1 MMRILLLVLAGLM
14 CMHPLLAQHRITI
27 RGTVIDSTTKLP
39 IRFATVRIDGTTTG
53 TFSSRDGGYL
63 LRGIAVPDTIRIV
76 ASMVGYDPLTIV
88 LPARDTTVDLLLS
101 ERQLRTAPIVVRAE
115 DPAVGIMRQVLAR
128 KSRQTDSLKRYTYML
143 YSKFVAIT
151 DTLTASRSTS
161 TSDSTVFSILESFSK
176 GYVAVPDKYFNEI
189 IQRRQT
195 ANIPPQ
201 ANFVAFGTNL
211 NAYDEVV
218 TIIGQ
223 EIPTPFAQDALD
235 NYRFRLDSDE
245 RDSLVRIEIE
255 PSSSLRR
262 GFTGQ
267 IFIDT
272 KTMTPLE
279 VRLRPNRAVNLPFD
293 AKLSYR
299 QTFRLVDGWA
309 VMPETMHIAS
319 SLTADVLFVLS
330 PRLDISIETYCYDY
344 DLGAAFDDGV
354 FDQRR
359 VEITRQ
365 AERFDES
372 YWQQNAKVALRP
384 EEAAAYEEIRIA
396 LENPDSLLTNTL
408 FDRYFGEVNRVL
420 RRLNRRPF
428 TGFEDIVRYNRVHG
442 LYTGLG
448 MRFRPDTALELAPTL
463 GYGFA
468 DRRAY
473 GSLSATVFMGEFQQ
487 WTIDATLRHSLAR
500 RDDPYSVRTALITAT
515 SFMSGIDYGDYYYA
529 TGWEGGIGY
538 SWGQLRFIR
547 NDVYERPSR
556 LRLFVR
562 DERQTTARQ
571 HDVFSVF
578 RPDQPRINPSIIDA
592 SVRSI
597 GGELF
602 LSYNPQRLVARTG
615 IGVRAEM
622 SDPAILPTDLSFR
635 RFDVHARLRT
645 PTLPLWTL
653 DVDLRAGLADGNV
666 PPQKFFSLESS
677 IAGLATPGTFRG
689 MRVKEFYGDRFVAL
703 TLAHN
708 FGEVVPGV
716 LRIPNIASLGL
727 EFILT
732 SSLAWTAFSEK
743 TRSYTATMLPALDVT
758 AGGFYAEYG
767 LAINRILLFLRL
779 DVTARVTQRTSP
791 QFYVT
796 LSTATF

>member
-1 MMRILLLVLAGLM
+1 MQ
-14 CMHPLLAQHRITI
+14 PLFAQHRVTI
-27 RGTVIDSTTKLP
+27 RGTVLDSATKQPL
-39 IRFATVRIDGTTTG
+39 RFATVKIDGTAIG
-53 TFSSRDGGYL
+53 TYSSRDGGYL
-63 LRGIAVPDTIRIV
+63 LRGNAVADSIRIV
-76 ASMVGYDPLTIV
+76 ASMVGYHPSSVT
-88 LPARDTTVDLLLS
+88 LPARDTTLDLVLN
-101 ERQLRTAPIVVRAE
+101 ERPLRTAEIVVRAE
-115 DPAVGIMRQVLAR
+115 DPAVGIMRDVLAR
-128 KSRQTDSLKRYTYML
+128 KARQSDSLKRYTYML

-151 DTLTASRSTS
+151 DTLTAARSS
-161 TSDSTVFSILESFSK
+161 SKSDSTVFSILESYSK
-176 GYVAVPDKYFNEI
+176 GYVARPDRYFNEI

-211 NAYDEVV
+211 NAYDDIV

-223 EIPTPFAQDALD
+223 EIPTPFSQDALD
-235 NYRFRLDSDE
+235 LYSFRLDSDE
-245 RDSLVRIEIE
+245 RDSLVRIDVE
-255 PSSSLRR
+255 PSSTLRR
-262 GFTGQ
+262 GFKGQ

-272 KTMTPLE
+272 RTMTPLE
-279 VRLRPNRAVNLPFD
+279 VRLQPNRAVNLPFD
-293 AKLSYR
+293 AKLTYR
-299 QTFRLVDGWA
+299 QTFRLVNGWA

-319 SLTADVLFVLS
+319 SLTADVLFVVS

-344 DLGAAFDDGV
+344 ELGASFDDGL

-384 EEAAAYEEIRIA
+384 EEAAAYEEIRIS

-408 FDRYFGEVNRVL
+408 FDRYLGDINRAL

-428 TGFEDIVRYNRVHG
+428 TSFEDIIRYNTIHG
-442 LYTGLG
+442 LYAGLG
-448 MRFRPDTALELAPTL
+448 MRFRPDTAVEVAPML
-463 GYGFA
+463 GYGFG

-473 GSLSATVFMGEFQQ
+473 GALSATFFMGEYQQ
-487 WTIDATLRHSLAR
+487 WALDGTLRHGLAR
-500 RDDPYSVRTALITAT
+500 RDDPFSVRTSLITVT

-547 NDVYERPSR
+547 NDVYERPSK
-556 LRLFVR
+556 LRLFLR

-571 HDVFSVF
+571 HNVFTVF
-578 RPDQPRINPSIIDA
+578 RPEQARINPAIMDA
-592 SVRSI
+592 SMRSI

-602 LSYNPQRLVARTG
+602 LNYNPQRLVARTG
-615 IGVRAEM
+615 VGLRAEI
-622 SDPAILPTDLSFR
+622 SDPAMLSSDLWFR
-635 RFDVHARLRT
+635 RLDVHARLRT

-653 DVDLRAGLADGNV
+653 DVDLRAGYADGNV
-666 PPQKFFSLESS
+666 PPQRFFSLESS
-677 IAGLATPGTFRG
+677 IAGLATAGSFRG

-703 TLAHN
+703 SLSHN
-708 FGEVVPGV
+708 FGEVIPGV

-727 EFILT
+727 EFLIT
-732 SSLAWTAFSEK
+732 SSLAWTAFSDNTK
-743 TRSYTATMLPALDVT
+743 AYTSTTLPSIDMT
-758 AGGFYAEYG
+758 SNGWYAEYG
-767 LAINRILLFLRL
+767 MAINRILLFLRL
-779 DVTARVTQRTSP
+779 DVTARVTQRATP

-796 LSTATF
+796 LTSATF